1 MAMLD
6 LMEWIVTECGV
17 DQREAYVQLSV
28 NPDVRVHVYQMVLS
42 EKGAC
47 TAGVEM
53 PKYLGRLPNSSV
65 S

>member
-42 EKGAC
+42 EKVRALL
-47 TAGVEM
+47 E
-53 PKYLGRLPNSSV
+53 
-65 S
+65 